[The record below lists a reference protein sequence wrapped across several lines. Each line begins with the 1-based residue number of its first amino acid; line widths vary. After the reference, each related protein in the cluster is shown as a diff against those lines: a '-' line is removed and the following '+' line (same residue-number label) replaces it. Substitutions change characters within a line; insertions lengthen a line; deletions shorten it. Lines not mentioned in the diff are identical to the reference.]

1 MIRGVRMRYHKYFI
15 ALCVVGTLTFPLLEA
30 SNTSQELAKEETPI
44 YLKPRG
50 TMPIFGFTE
59 INQARSKLRDHTREL
74 TVEKLPLE
82 TSESE
87 KPTLKDLFLAEVKK
101 GVELTPTPCKT
112 TDRPTLLS
120 PLVQNQVRSF
130 ISPDLDVSLDALEE
144 ARFKGVQEIKN
155 AEQLMGS
162 ERLLLQNLE
171 SFSDLIKNKALQES
185 FLTSSQ
191 KRLSTQVRTE
201 LETFIKIKNELEER
215 IAVDLMEE
223 GSLALAIETQK
234 RQVKE
239 KEDNLD
245 LLKDA
250 QVLRHKER
258 RRLLGEKARL
268 DHFLQRTHEKKEF
281 LLKELTRNAP
291 PLKSQV
297 VKTPPDLNQVLEN
310 MTRDCLEEAL
320 KDPEISL
327 LLERG
332 FKILVN
338 SRTGLELHQ
347 PAQQGTLAPASGW
360 SFSPFVR
367 FFNTQ
372 TTTTQTIPQA
382 DNHSMD
388 LRTYSATVKK
398 LAGISA
404 RYGWTPLKELP
415 CAQTQEEKT
424 PPLAATF
431 SAPMII
437 PNRQDTSDYESTDP
451 SLLART
457 ALTSSPQFASESSVD
472 LYMMGSMIVLSPEI
486 LSLSSSPNEHEITEK
501 KMSLARHNTMGV
513 LCGVQSN
520 NGLMGP
526 TSPRRLL

>member
-1 MIRGVRMRYHKYFI
+1 MRYHKYFI

-44 YLKPRG
+44 YLKARG
-50 TMPIFGFTE
+50 TMPVFSFTE
-59 INQARSKLRDHTREL
+59 INQARSTLRDHTREL
-74 TVEKLPLE
+74 TIEKPPLK
-82 TSESE
+82 TTESE
-87 KPTLKDLFLAEVKK
+87 QPTLKDLFLAEVEK

-112 TDRPTLLS
+112 NRPTLLS

-130 ISPDLDVSLDALEE
+130 ISPDLDGSLDALEE

-171 SFSDLIKNKALQES
+171 SFSGLIKNKALQES
-185 FLTSSQ
+185 FLTSS
-191 KRLSTQVRTE
+191 KKCLSTQVRTE
-201 LETFIKIKNELEER
+201 LETFIKIKNDLEER

-223 GSLALAIETQK
+223 ESLALAIETQK

-239 KEDNLD
+239 KEDNLN
-245 LLKDA
+245 LLKNG

-297 VKTPPDLNQVLEN
+297 VKTPPDLSQALEN
-310 MTRDCLEEAL
+310 MARDCLEDAL
-320 KDPEISL
+320 KDPEISA

-347 PAQQGTLAPASGW
+347 PVQQGTLAPASGW
-360 SFSPFVR
+360 SFNPFVR

-415 CAQTQEEKT
+415 CEAALEEKVST
-424 PPLAATF
+424 IAATN
-431 SAPMII
+431 STPIII
-437 PNRQDTSDYESTDP
+437 PNRQETSGHESTSP
-451 SLLART
+451 SLQARSP
-457 ALTSSPQFASESSVD
+457 LSTSPSFRPEASID
-472 LYMMGSMIVLSPEI
+472 LSMMGSMIMLFPEI
-486 LSLSSSPNEHEITEK
+486 SSLSSSPNEHDITEK

-513 LCGVQSN
+513 PCGVQSN